1 MLGVVKVQWYRGR
14 QWKAPVLYL
23 GNRAGPV
30 SLPREQTVCFR
41 QLGCIKAFLFFCQEH
56 EFQLQSMLEKE
67 CVGKVVGREKAAS
80 ACWVLP
86 RSLLCPAL
94 RNPCRISLSP
104 FILRLGLKNTPIIRT
119 LFSVTRACECS
130 VFLTFF

>member
-80 ACWVLP
+80 VGCFPGLSCVPHCVILAESLYL
-86 RSLLCPAL
+86 RS
-94 RNPCRISLSP
+94 
-104 FILRLGLKNTPIIRT
+104 F
-119 LFSVTRACECS
+119 
-130 VFLTFF
+130 